1 MQMTKADSLALDR
14 SICEDSLSQFVRMAW
29 QTLEPGAEY
38 IHGWHIDAMAD
49 HLTAVTNKQIN
60 RLLINVPP
68 GTMKS
73 MMVGV
78 MWPAWE
84 WGAKGLAHKRI
95 VSASH
100 EQSLAIRDNLKMRRL
115 LESSWY
121 QDMWDIRLKRDQ
133 NAKLK
138 FENDKGGFRQACAVE
153 SMTGNRGD
161 TIIWDD
167 PHSVESA
174 RSDSKRETTIRVFNE
189 TLPTRLN
196 NPKESAIV
204 IVMQRLHESDVSG
217 HILAS
222 DLGYEHL
229 MLPME
234 FEPSRKCYTSI
245 GFEDPRSEVGELLFP
260 KRFPKDVVK
269 RDKKVMGSYATAGQ
283 MQQRPSPLG
292 GGIFKDEWWRYYD
305 LLPKIKYSIIIAD
318 TAMKTKEQ
326 NDYSVFMCMAYGEDK
341 NAYIV
346 DVIRGKWEA
355 PQLKSQLIS
364 FYNKHR
370 VNVGLKLRQAC
381 VEDKASGTGLI
392 QAIKQ
397 KEKIPIKPIKRDTQ
411 DKVSRAMSVVP
422 IVESGYVYLPKE
434 GSWVTDFTGECSSF
448 PNGAFDDQVD
458 TLTDGLDQIFNTRQE
473 FNARII

>member
-1 MQMTKADSLALDR
+1 MQLTRADLLNLDR
-14 SICEDSLSQFVRMAW
+14 SICSDSLSEFVAMAW
-29 QTLEPGAEY
+29 DSLELGAPY
-38 IHGWHIDAMAD
+38 IHGWHIDAMAE
-49 HLTAVTNKQIN
+49 HLTAVTDKKIN
-60 RLLINVPP
+60 RLLINIPP

-78 MWPAWE
+78 MWPSWE
-84 WGAKGLAHKRI
+84 WGARGLGHKRI

-115 LESSWY
+115 IESEWY
-121 QDMWDIRLKRDQ
+121 RSLWDIGLKKDQ

-174 RSDSKRETTIRVFNE
+174 RSEAKRETTIRVFNE

-204 IVMQRLHESDVSG
+204 IVMQRLHQDDVSG

-222 DLGYEHL
+222 ELGYEHL

-234 FEPSRKCYTSI
+234 FESNRKCYTSI
-245 GFEDPRSEVGELLFP
+245 GFEDPRKKEGELLFSE
-260 KRFPKDVVK
+260 RFPQDVVD
-269 RDKKVMGSYATAGQ
+269 RDKKVMGSYASAGQ
-283 MQQRPSPLG
+283 FQQRPSPLG
-292 GGIFKDEWWRYYD
+292 GGIFKDEWWMYYD

-326 NDYSVFMCMAYGEDK
+326 NDYSVFMCLAYGEDK

-346 DVIRGKWEA
+346 DVLRGKWEA
-355 PQLKSQLIS
+355 PQLKTQFVA
-364 FYNKHR
+364 FYNKHKA
-370 VNVGLKLRQAC
+370 NVDLKLRQAC
-381 VEDKASGTGLI
+381 IEDKASGTGLI
-392 QAIKQ
+392 QTIKQ
-397 KEKIPIKPIKRDTQ
+397 EEKIPVKAIKRDTQ
-411 DKVSRAMSVVP
+411 DKVSRAQSVSPLVQ
-422 IVESGYVYLPKE
+422 SGYVFLNKNAPWL
-434 GSWVTDFTGECSSF
+434 SDFIGECSAF
-448 PNGAFDDQVD
+448 PNGSHDDQVD
-458 TLTDGLDQIFNTRQE
+458 VISDGLDQVYNTKRE
-473 FNARII
+473 FNARVI